1 MAGGRRQAARKLVA
15 RLGPLAH
22 RARGRQGPGAEAGE
36 REVPGGVRRP
46 GYLCA
51 GKITSKKTTGWPA
64 GGGETRRRVVFGVRR
79 EAQTSSGKQPARAA
93 ATATWVRFFTPSFCM
108 MARTCTLTV
117 PSRTPRERAISLLE

>member
-22 RARGRQGPGAEAGE
+22 RARGRQGPGAEAGKQ
-36 REVPGGVRRP
+36 EVPGRVRRP
-46 GYLCA
+46 GYLRA
-51 GKITSKKTTGWPA
+51 GKIIVESA
-64 GGGETRRRVVFGVRR
+64 GGGETRRRVVSGVRR